1 MTRLAVIPL
10 ARLAAAALAAA
21 PLAARAHDVLDPER
35 LQQALVE
42 VARAQRAAHAVDAD
56 PEALYGLGE
65 QVEAIVDLLNQQV
78 AAHGG
83 SDLLSRLVAD
93 RLHAYGLHLRFSER
107 DRRYAYDLA
116 AFREYLERAPARPR
130 APAAWYRLLARA
142 FHDGMG
148 DDPSKL
154 AAADVG
160 AVAEAAAEEE
170 RFLRRYPTDDKA
182 KEVQF
187 FLAVDYYRLAKA
199 ERPPQRTRYRRLGRE
214 ALSRVRERFPGTME
228 ARAAET
234 LLEDLA
240 RR

>member
-1 MTRLAVIPL
+1 M
-10 ARLAAAALAAA
+10 ARLAAAALATA
-21 PLAARAHDVLDPER
+21 PLAARAHDVVDPER

-42 VARAQRAAHAVDAD
+42 VARAQRAAHAADAD

-65 QVEAIVDLLNQQV
+65 KVEAIVDLLNQEV

-83 SDLLSRLVAD
+83 NDLLSRLVAD
-93 RLHAYGLHLRFSER
+93 RLHAYGLQLRFSER

-116 AFREYLERAPARPR
+116 AFREYLERAPAGPS
-130 APAAWYRLLARA
+130 APAAWYRLLART
-142 FHDGMG
+142 FHDGLG

-154 AAADVG
+154 AAADAG
-160 AVAEAAAEEE
+160 ALAEAAAEEE
-170 RFLRRYPTDDKA
+170 RFLRRYPADEKA
-182 KEVQF
+182 REVQF

-199 ERPPQRTRYRRLGRE
+199 GRSPQRARYRRLGRE
-214 ALSRVRERFPGTME
+214 ALTRVRERFPDTME